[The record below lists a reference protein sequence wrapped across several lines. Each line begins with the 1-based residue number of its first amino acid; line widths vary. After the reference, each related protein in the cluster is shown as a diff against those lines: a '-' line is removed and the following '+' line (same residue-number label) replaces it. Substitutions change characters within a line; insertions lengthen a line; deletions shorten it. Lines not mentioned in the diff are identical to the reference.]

1 MNALEKQIYQLNTNI
16 LNLCPNIYSKSYTI
30 KNGTKKKYIPWLR
43 KSKRTVLRKT
53 LQAQSPAPQS
63 VPVPVLLFCTAPNN
77 FLKPESEAPLVRGA
91 KPLRGAPPLPRLSP
105 PRPADSPGCAAGPPA
120 PCDSTAVPRSRAG
133 ICPPRGSF
141 QPEFR
146 GSDTR
151 MSRARGMYVP
161 HNTLANKFSRDLQIS
176 RHHYRFVRVVRDGK
190 TTEA

>member
-1 MNALEKQIYQLNTNI
+1 MVEKIKEDSPQEDFASTVPGPTV
-16 LNLCPNIYSKSYTI
+16 CPGPCFTFLHST
-30 KNGTKKKYIPWLR
+30 WH
-43 KSKRTVLRKT
+43 
-53 LQAQSPAPQS
+53 
-63 VPVPVLLFCTAPNN
+63 

-120 PCDSTAVPRSRAG
+120 PCDSPAVPRSRAG

-176 RHHYRFVRVVRDGK
+176 RHHYRLVRVVRDGK